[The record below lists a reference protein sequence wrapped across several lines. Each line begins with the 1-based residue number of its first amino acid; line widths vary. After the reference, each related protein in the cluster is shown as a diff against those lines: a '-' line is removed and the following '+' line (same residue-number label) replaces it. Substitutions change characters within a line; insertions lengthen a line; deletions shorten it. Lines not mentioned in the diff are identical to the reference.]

1 MADKDACLEW
11 SSKLNTNYCPTKKS
25 YIPLE
30 KTTKI
35 PLQSNWQNR
44 GISYD
49 ALSEYGSVPSD
60 INVGILTGAA
70 SGGLIDIDL
79 DGPFTIEAGALLLPA
94 TGMVTGRN
102 SRPASHRFYM
112 TDGDT
117 RTTKVKHPDTG
128 EMLVEVRGNGCQ
140 TMMVGSIH
148 PDDGEVVRFEPDGDG
163 EPARVDREALM
174 VRVGYVAA
182 VAVMVPFWKKTG
194 RHNLALWFAALCAC
208 RGVSVDACLEMVRAL
223 VAITGDDELI
233 DRIRAVETPYSRSA
247 DGKPIEW
254 RANLVELFGTVK
266 VVDKLIE
273 WVGGSRTSSVGT
285 MSTMVAPNNSLKSNQ
300 LSPNLDTD
308 VAIADWFSACK
319 NDSIIYADREDQF
332 YKKRDGVYDPVTSTE
347 IKGDITEFLSGPLC
361 CNDRTDKDGRRS
373 LQSVTKIRSTFD
385 ISKSFLR
392 VDDRQFDREDHH
404 IGTEN
409 GVLDLSTF
417 KLTNDTGIVTKRIGT
432 SFLHDADCPLFKQFL
447 KQVFEN
453 DSDKIKY
460 LRRALGY
467 TLTGSVDAQIMFI
480 LTGKGANGKS
490 VLLKLIATLMGS
502 YGGAIPS
509 HSITQQKFGN
519 DKTDDLASLSGKR
532 FVVASEGDAGDR
544 LAAAKVKR
552 LVAGDPMSVRKLYG
566 SYFDLYPKFKLWF
579 GSNDLPIVSGTDYAI
594 WRRIHVIHF
603 PRTFEPQEQDPKLL
617 EKLKQELPGI
627 LNWAL
632 EGLKEIGSMEG
643 NFLRPP
649 ASVLDSV
656 NEYKADNDNTSKFIQ
671 DRCVRCSVSSVGAT
685 DLYNSYRGW
694 CMASAVEAL
703 PLNAFGKEL
712 TGLGFEVGRKNTGN
726 VRKGLRL
733 L

>member
-1 MADKDACLEW
+1 MNNKYYQ
-11 SSKLNTNYCPTKKS
+11 TNFA
-25 YIPLE
+25 YIPL
-30 KTTKI
+30 KKNTKI

-44 GISYD
+44 GASYD
-49 ALSEYGSVPSD
+49 ALGDFGLIPSD
-60 INVGILTGAA
+60 INVGILTGQA
-70 SGGLIDIDL
+70 SGGLIDVDL
-79 DGPFTIEAGALLLPA
+79 DGPYTIEAGALLLPV

-112 TDGDT
+112 SDGDT
-117 RTTKVKHPDTG
+117 GTTRIKHPDTS
-128 EMLVEVRGNGCQ
+128 EMLVEIRGNGCQ

-148 PDDGEVVRFEPDGDG
+148 PDDGELVRFEPDGDG
-163 EPARVDREALM
+163 EPTRVNREALM
-174 VRVGYVAA
+174 IRVGYVAA
-182 VAVMVPFWKKTG
+182 VAVMVPFWKDKG

-208 RGVSVDACLEMVRAL
+208 RGVSVDACLEMVRTI
-223 VAITGDDELI
+223 VAITGDNELV
-233 DRIRAVETPYSRSA
+233 DRIRAVETTYSRSVE
-247 DGKPIEW
+247 GKPIEW
-254 RANLVELFGTVK
+254 RADLVELFGTVK

-273 WVGGSRTSSVGT
+273 WVGGSRTSFVGS
-285 MSTMVAPNNSLKSNQ
+285 MSTVVNSNDNLKSNH

-319 NDSIIYADREDQF
+319 NDSIVYADREDQF
-332 YKKRDGVYDPVTSTE
+332 YKKRNGVYDPVTPTE
-347 IKGDITEFLSGPLC
+347 IKGDITDFLSGPLC
-361 CNDRTDKDGRRS
+361 CGDRTDKDVRRS
-373 LQSVTKIRSTFD
+373 LQSVAKIRSTFD

-392 VDDRQFDREDHH
+392 VDDRQFDRDNHH

-409 GVLDLSTF
+409 GVVDLSTF
-417 KLTNDTGIVTKRIGT
+417 KVTNDTGIVTKRIGT
-432 SFLHDADCPLFKQFL
+432 SFLPDVDCPLFKQFL
-447 KQVFEN
+447 QQVFDN
-453 DSDKIKY
+453 DDEKICY
-460 LRRALGY
+460 LRRAVGY

-490 VLLKLIATLMGS
+490 VLLKLIAALMGS

-544 LAAAKVKR
+544 LAAAKIKR
-552 LVAGDPMSVRKLYG
+552 LVAGDPISVRKLYG

-594 WRRIHVIHF
+594 WRRIHFIHF
-603 PRTFEPQEQDPKLL
+603 PRTFEPQEQDPRLL

-632 EGLKEIGSMEG
+632 EGLKEIGSMKG
-643 NFLRPP
+643 DFLRPP
-649 ASVLDSV
+649 TSVLESV
-656 NEYKADNDNTSKFIQ
+656 NEYKADNDNTSKFIH
-671 DRCVRCSVSSVGAT
+671 DRCVRCAMSSVGAT
-685 DLYNSYRGW
+685 DLYNSYRSW
-694 CMASAVEAL
+694 CMESAVEAL
-703 PLNAFGKEL
+703 PLNTFGKEL
-712 TGLGFEVGRKNTGN
+712 TSLGFEVGRKNTGN